1 MDYLIICA
9 VAAFASG
16 LTFFSGF
23 GLGTILLPAFALFFP
38 TDIAVALTAV
48 VHLLNN
54 LFKLTLIGRHA
65 VWGVVLRFGL
75 PAILSAYLGAQL
87 LIRLSD
93 LPPIYTYTL
102 GGTLHQVSPL
112 NLIIALLM
120 SGFAVVELLPV
131 ADRLAFRRSM
141 LPLGGVLSGFFGGL
155 SGHQGAL
162 RSAFLI
168 KCGLSKEAFIGT
180 GVTIACII
188 DVTRIFVYSSRYS
201 LAASGDN
208 TGLLIAATLS
218 AFLGA
223 FIGNRLLTKITLRTV
238 RTSVAVM
245 LFVIAAALGLGWV

>member
-1 MDYLIICA
+1 MQYLIICA

-23 GLGTILLPAFALFFP
+23 GLGTLLLPAFALFFP
-38 TDIAVALTAV
+38 TDVAVALTAI

-54 LFKLTLIGRHA
+54 LFKLTLVGRHA
-65 VWGVVLRFGL
+65 VWAVVLRFGL
-75 PAILSAYLGAQL
+75 PAILAAYLGARL

-93 LPPIYTYTL
+93 LPPVYTYTL
-102 GGTLHQVSPL
+102 GETLHQVSPL
-112 NLIIALLM
+112 NVVIALM
-120 SGFAVVELLPV
+120 MIAFAVVELLPV
-131 ADRLAFRRSM
+131 ADRLTVRQSM

-180 GVTIACII
+180 GVTIACVI
-188 DVTRIFVYSSRYS
+188 DVTRLFVYSSRYS
-201 LAASGDN
+201 VAATSAN

-223 FIGNRLLTKITLRTV
+223 FIGNRLLQKTTLRTV

-245 LFVIAAALGLGWV
+245 LFVIAVGLGLGWV